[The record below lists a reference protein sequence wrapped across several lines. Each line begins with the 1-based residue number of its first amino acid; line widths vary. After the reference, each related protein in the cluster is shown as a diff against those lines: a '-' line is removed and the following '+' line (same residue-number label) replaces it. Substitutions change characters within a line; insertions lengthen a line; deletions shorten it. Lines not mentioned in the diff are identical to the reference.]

1 VVREGP
7 TSEALRHGESSLA
20 SLLDDDIV
28 KVGPDTPVADLFA
41 PAAETPVP
49 LAVVDDDGKLLG
61 VIPRVTLL
69 AALGNGS
76 EEPEPVDDP
85 PADLDPTASV
95 SADREGDADVSA

>member
-1 VVREGP
+1 M
-7 TSEALRHGESSLA
+7 
-20 SLLDDDIV
+20 
-28 KVGPDTPVADLFA
+28 
-41 PAAETPVP
+41 
-49 LAVVDDDGKLLG
+49 
-61 VIPRVTLL
+61 TLL